1 MNELQWLAIG
11 LGVAG
16 SLLSVLCMWSCCIL
30 ASDCDDAMEADY
42 ERRQQGIP
50 TSVEPLG

>member
-16 SLLSVLCMWSCCIL
+16 SVLSVLLMLGMCQV